1 MTISFAVSVCPSIH
15 SYWTDFYE
23 IHWFEDFWKS
33 IENIQVSL
41 KSDESNRYFS
51 DSVIEDF
58 WESMENI
65 QVSLKSDESNRY
77 FSDSVIED
85 FWESI
90 ENIQVSL
97 KSDESNRYFSDS
109 VIEDFENLWRIFKFL

>member
-1 MTISFAVSVCPSIH
+1 
-15 SYWTDFYE
+15 
-23 IHWFEDFWKS
+23 
-33 IENIQVSL
+33 
-41 KSDESNRYFS
+41 
-51 DSVIEDF
+51 
-58 WESMENI
+58 MENI

-97 KSDESNRYFSDS
+97 KSDESNILY
-109 VIEDFENLWRIFKFL
+109 VKTYVHLW